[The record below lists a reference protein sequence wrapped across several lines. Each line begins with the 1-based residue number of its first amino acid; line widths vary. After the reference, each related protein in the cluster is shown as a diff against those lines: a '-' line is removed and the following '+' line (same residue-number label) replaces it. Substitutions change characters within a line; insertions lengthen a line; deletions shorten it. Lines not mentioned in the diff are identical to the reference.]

1 MLKRIVDVADEEVAA
16 LVTSFL
22 YFFALLAGYFILR
35 PLRDAM
41 GVAIGTPNLPW
52 LFTATLVAMLVLVPI
67 YSALVARL
75 SRPRLIPLIYRFFLL
90 NLLCF
95 FAAWQFHIAP
105 DWTYRV
111 FYVWLSVYNLFVVSV
126 FWSFMADIWTPAQ
139 GRRLFGFIAAG
150 GSLGSIVGSSVV
162 LSLIRPLGPT
172 VLVLISAVLLEATAQ
187 MATRLARGARAGS
200 PKPVGGGLLDGFWHA
215 VRSPYLFGIVAQ
227 TFLFTTT
234 STFLYALQISAL
246 KGWGDDAARAKFFS
260 TEDLIVNGAAALFET
275 SLTGRLVRKVGVGGA
290 LALTPALTALGFVAV
305 WFFPGLWIVAGFFVL
320 RRIFHF
326 AVDRPAKEML
336 FTAVDRDDRYKTKS
350 LIDTAIYRLGDQVG
364 IWSYPSLG
372 ALAVPVAIPLA
383 LVWLG
388 VNAALARGYDAR
400 IHAHQGAPS

>member
-1 MLKRIVDVADEEVAA
+1 MLKRIVDVADDEVAA
-16 LVTSFL
+16 LVTSFF
-22 YFFALLAGYFILR
+22 YFFSLLAGYFILR
-35 PLRDAM
+35 PLRDEM
-41 GVAIGTPNLPW
+41 GVAIGARNLPW
-52 LFTATLVAMLVLVPI
+52 LFTASLVAMLILVPI
-67 YSALVARL
+67 YSALVAKL
-75 SRPRLIPLIYRFFLL
+75 SRPRLIPLIYRFFLV
-90 NLLCF
+90 NLVAF
-95 FAAWQFHIAP
+95 IVAWKLGLSPA
-105 DWTYRV
+105 WTARI

-162 LSLIRPLGPT
+162 LSLIKPIGATWL
-172 VLVLISAVLLEATAQ
+172 LVISALLLEVTAR
-187 MATRLARGARAGS
+187 MAKRLARNARAGS
-200 PKPVGGGLLDGFWHA
+200 PQPVGGGLLDGFWHA

-227 TFLFTTT
+227 TFLFTAT

-246 KGWGDDAARAKFFS
+246 KGWGDDASRAQFFS
-260 TEDLIVNGAAALFET
+260 TEDLIVNGAAALFQ
-275 SLTGRLVRKVGVGGA
+275 SSVTGRLVRKVGVGGA
-290 LALTPALTALGFVAV
+290 LALTPAITAIGFAVV
-305 WFFPGLWIVAGFFVL
+305 WFFPGMWIIAGFFVI
-320 RRIFHF
+320 RRILHF

-372 ALAVPVAIPLA
+372 ALAVPVAVPLA
-383 LVWLG
+383 LIWLG
-388 VNAALARGYDAR
+388 VNVALARGYDAR